1 MNTSILGVIILIG
14 LFVIFIIFSYNF
26 IMKKKEK
33 NENIV
38 EEKYIPII
46 KGKQYFLKDCQD
58 NPFSEQKTYAIV
70 IDLKYNSKN
79 VLYIQYRINN
89 NGGYFTCTERYF
101 RMAYLIK

>member
-1 MNTSILGVIILIG
+1 MNTTILGVIILIG

-46 KGKQYFLKDCQD
+46 KGK
-58 NPFSEQKTYAIV
+58 
-70 IDLKYNSKN
+70 
-79 VLYIQYRINN
+79 
-89 NGGYFTCTERYF
+89 
-101 RMAYLIK
+101 